1 MTTNKRLT
9 PEQQDALEER
19 EALRKLQFRRG
30 KPIRSMS
37 APLSRTIVKSV
48 LPQLKDTGVSVGV
61 LATNWAEIVG
71 PRLAGLTRPV
81 KITRGKTGRVLVIE
95 APSAAAP
102 MIQHQSGI
110 IIQRAKLGGG
120 GQIKAIRIQ
129 QTETPASEKKKAEKP
144 RPALTEEQRA
154 HLEEG
159 LADMESDKLRA
170 AFAKLGEAILTRR

>member
-61 LATNWAEIVG
+61 LVG
-71 PRLAGLTRPV
+71 
-81 KITRGKTGRVLVIE
+81 
-95 APSAAAP
+95 
-102 MIQHQSGI
+102 
-110 IIQRAKLGGG
+110 
-120 GQIKAIRIQ
+120 
-129 QTETPASEKKKAEKP
+129 ASVGA
-144 RPALTEEQRA
+144 
-154 HLEEG
+154 
-159 LADMESDKLRA
+159 
-170 AFAKLGEAILTRR
+170 